1 MIVNSIEAK
10 HRGVYRCIA
19 SNALGITVRNI
30 NVDIKCESTLQIK
43 KKMRSILPNYIHEI
57 LSLVTTL
64 CLILFKIS
72 FTVHQL
78 SQPCPDLLLLQFR
91 LSSPRCT
98 QSYVRRWA
106 TSSSCSA
113 WLKRTRTRTRSSWR
127 GTRAPLAS
135 PSPQTGKA
143 FRITSTTSLM
153 ASTVL
158 YVNASWFK
166 CNIAMW
172 TLNSTQ
178 WKNTLRMSS
187 FWSQVQ
193 STNPSRS
200 L

>member
-43 KKMRSILPNYIHEI
+43 KTRSLLPNYIYEI

-64 CLILFKIS
+64 CLILLLFKIS

-98 QSYVRRWA
+98 RSYVRRWA

-113 WLKRTRTRTRSSWR
+113 WLKQTRTRTRSSWR
-127 GTRAPLAS
+127 GTRVPLAS
-135 PSPQTGKA
+135 PSPQTGKH
-143 FRITSTTSLM
+143 SG
-153 ASTVL
+153 
-158 YVNASWFK
+158 
-166 CNIAMW
+166 
-172 TLNSTQ
+172 
-178 WKNTLRMSS
+178 
-187 FWSQVQ
+187 
-193 STNPSRS
+193 
-200 L
+200 